1 MIIRTKITKLV
12 MSAILSAAALN
23 AQTVAFT
30 PAGQGT
36 DYMRY
41 NVTTSTA
48 ANSGGLTGGFTMTG
62 SAFNDLN
69 MYILQ
74 FSFDGTSWNTD
85 VSAMVATTGG
95 LVAGGNGGR
104 FTSTDGNA
112 QISVSHEVLA
122 AVSTWP
128 GNDGSIRLRINESGT
143 ASYYPT
149 SVGVTWPID
158 LTRPSIST
166 SSIVSNNS
174 TNTGYATTNDVIT
187 LSITASEN
195 LMNDGIYIFNGNISG
210 LDFITQAGAD
220 ATQWSFASTVTTHAE
235 ATVTYDIAYYDENYN
250 LGVSSITSTTDGT
263 TVIVDRTTPTLDVSI
278 TSNNSNNTSLAKE
291 GDQLTLTI
299 SATETL
305 HEAPTVSIMNEP
317 NPTVSPPAQ
326 SRDYI
331 ATHSPTDA
339 NGDEEGTVTFSIT
352 GVKDRAGNAIA
363 SAVTA
368 TNDGTSVEFDI
379 TAPVVQ
385 TITSL
390 SNNTYSTSRA
400 KADDVVT
407 VSFSSTEKIQIP
419 TVLIAGEAAVE
430 SNANGDQVTWT
441 ATKTM
446 DAEDSDDNII
456 DISIVYTDLAG
467 NSGVTKT
474 DNNLEANSAVDF
486 DNTPPNEPG
495 VTVSSS
501 NTINPSYAIMN
512 SIVSVDITSNED
524 LLDDTNG
531 DEIPDGISNVR
542 IAERDVTNIGVETL
556 TRNNGTSFSAQVQL
570 TGFETEEV
578 VTYSFTMT
586 DLTGNTRAVTAN
598 TSNILIDNVAPSI
611 TPVSII
617 SNNATN
623 TSYAKTDDV
632 ITLSFTSNEDLSSA
646 TGHTPTSTIGITAV
660 TPSAITGRTEFAST
674 LTTSNSMAEE
684 QVGFTLEATD
694 VAGNSVTVD
703 AVTDGSSVTIDNSAP
718 SVNYLRLSSSG
729 AANTY
734 AKAGEVVTLDFQ
746 SDEELSSISAITI
759 FESAP
764 DAAPTDLGNNT
775 YRAQYT
781 LQGTED
787 NGLVPFTLNFIDQAG
802 NTLSGN
808 LTALVDDTDGGVT
821 YDDEAPTLDRVTITS
836 SNSNSA
842 TLAKVDDVITFSITA
857 SEQIKAPQIVIAGRT
872 GAGAATLSDDTNT
885 DGLQI
890 YTATYTMKQD
900 DPEGVVAFTVDF
912 QDLASN
918 AGTQVIALTAEDLD
932 GGVTFDKTPPFFNQT
947 IGGEVG
953 SVTIS
958 SNNANGN
965 TK

>member
-1 MIIRTKITKLV
+1 MINKIKILKIVFIALLSLKSLV
-12 MSAILSAAALN
+12 
-23 AQTVAFT
+23 AQTVNFT

-41 NVTTSTA
+41 NVSTSTA

-62 SAFNDLN
+62 TAFNDFN

-128 GNDGSIRLRINESGT
+128 GNDGSIRLRINESST
-143 ASYYPT
+143 TNYYPT
-149 SVGVTWPID
+149 AAGITWPID

-187 LSITASEN
+187 LSITATEN
-195 LMNDGIYIFNGNISG
+195 LMNTAPYIFNGNISG
-210 LDFITQAGAD
+210 LDFITQSGAD

-250 LGVSSITSTTDGT
+250 LGVSSIISTTDGT
-263 TVIVDRTTPTLDVSI
+263 TVIVDRTTPSLDVSI
-278 TSNNSNNTSLAKE
+278 ASNNSNSTSLAKE
-291 GDQLTLTI
+291 GDQITLTI

-305 HEAPTVSIMNEP
+305 NEAPTVTIMNEP
-317 NPTVSPPAQ
+317 NPTVTPPAS
-326 SRDYI
+326 SRDYT

-339 NGDEEGTVTFSIT
+339 NGDEEGTVTFSISN
-352 GVKDRAGNAIA
+352 VKDRAGNTIG
-363 SAVTA
+363 SAVVS
-368 TNDGTSVEFDI
+368 TNDGTSVTFDI

-385 TITSL
+385 TITSS
-390 SNNTYSTSRA
+390 SNNTYSTARA
-400 KADDVVT
+400 KEGDVVT
-407 VSFSSTEKIQIP
+407 VSFSSQEKIQTP

-430 SNANGDQVTWT
+430 TNANGDQVTWT

-446 DAEDSDDNII
+446 DAEDDDDDVI
-456 DISIVYTDLAG
+456 DILINYTDLAG
-467 NSGVTKT
+467 NAGVAKT
-474 DNNLEANSAVDF
+474 QDNLEANSAVDY

-501 NTINPSYAIMN
+501 NTINASYAIEN
-512 SIVSVDITSNED
+512 SIVSLDITSNED

-531 DEIPDGISNVR
+531 DEIPDGVSDVI
-542 IAERDVTNIGVETL
+542 IAGRSVNNSGVETL
-556 TRNNGTSFSAQVQL
+556 TRNNGQSFSAQVQL
-570 TGFETEEV
+570 TGSETADV

-586 DLTGNTRAVTAN
+586 DLTGNTRDVTAN
-598 TSNILIDNVAPSI
+598 TSSIFIDNDDPVIS
-611 TPVSII
+611 PVSIA

-632 ITLSFTSNEDLSSA
+632 ITLSFTSDEDLSSA
-646 TGHTPTSTIGITAV
+646 VGHTPTATIGISDV
-660 TPSAITGRTEFAST
+660 TPNAVTGRTEFAAT
-674 LTTSNSMAEE
+674 LATTNSMTEE
-684 QVGFTLEATD
+684 AVGFVLNVTD
-694 VAGNSVTVD
+694 VAGNTAVINQ
-703 AVTDGSSVTIDNSAP
+703 VTDGTSVTIDNTSP
-718 SVNYLRLSSSG
+718 SVNYLRLSSNG
-729 AANTY
+729 AVNTY
-734 AKAGEVVTLDFQ
+734 AKAGEVVTLSFQ
-746 SDEELSSISAITI
+746 ADEELSSISNITI
-759 FESAP
+759 FGSAP
-764 DAAPTDLGNNT
+764 DANPTNLGNNA
-775 YRAQYT
+775 YSAQYT

-787 NGLVPFTLNFIDQAG
+787 NGAVPFTLNFVDQAG
-802 NTLSGN
+802 NTISSN
-808 LTALVDDTDGGVT
+808 LTSLVDDSDGGIT
-821 YDDEAPTLDRVTITS
+821 YDDEVPTLDRVTITS

-842 TLAKVDDVITFSITA
+842 TLAKVDDVITFSIRAT
-857 SEQIKAPQIVIAGRT
+857 ELIKAPTIVIAGRT

-912 QDLASN
+912 EDLASN
-918 AGTQVIALTAEDLD
+918 AGTQVVALTAADLD

-953 SVTIS
+953 ICYH
-958 SNNANGN
+958 
-965 TK
+965 